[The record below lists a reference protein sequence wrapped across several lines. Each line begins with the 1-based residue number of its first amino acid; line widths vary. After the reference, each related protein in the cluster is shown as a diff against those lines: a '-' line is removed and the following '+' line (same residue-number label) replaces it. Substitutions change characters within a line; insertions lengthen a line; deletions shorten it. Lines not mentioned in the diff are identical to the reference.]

1 MVSLV
6 RPFLT
11 VIGVMISTLSLN
23 IFGVLLWLFVRLWNR
38 PLYRTLLGRFALTRW
53 LETTTLL
60 LPDTRYVLY
69 GDPLNVHMAKAA
81 TTIPELV
88 LSNGT
93 IDASASLENLA
104 AQGQSATQVTSISAA
119 AAPSGNAACMSLFF
133 MFFMDRSLQV
143 FFVFEFLFLFS
154 LFLLSRLF
162 FFTTATTSVPTAG
175 AAAAAVADGKKP
187 SPLSIL
193 VCNHQ
198 VDLDWLYLW
207 EAARYYGAHS
217 TLKVILKEALKY
229 VPLLGFAMTLLEFLF
244 LKRDWESD
252 RANLQRRLASF
263 ARDRVPVLLILF
275 PEGTTVNTR
284 ALEKSHGYSREKARP
299 HLDLLLLPRTTG
311 FEACLKSLGKGN
323 HTVYDV
329 TMAFSGYTG
338 EVPTY
343 EMGYERARDK
353 GIPNAGKVLKGCKA
367 EVHLD
372 VRAIPTSEILDKYD
386 TVEKWLD
393 ERWVRKERLM
403 KYFAEHQCFPVEE
416 VGPSQTAVLRGKFS
430 SMVEL
435 WLVVALSVVILP
447 FALMLF
453 IPYGLVVAL
462 SYSYIKWHEY
472 TQIMLSREERHD
484 YRKTVQNS
492 VLKGVALFF
501 LVGTGVAWA
510 YTLYSLIFH
519 VFLPAAVNLFS

>member
-11 VIGVMISTLSLN
+11 VIGVMVSTLSLN

-53 LETTTLL
+53 LETNILL
-60 LPDTRYVLY
+60 LPDTRYVLH
-69 GDPLNVHMAKAA
+69 GDPLNLHMEKSG
-81 TTIPELV
+81 TIPELV
-88 LSNGT
+88 MSSATSSGS
-93 IDASASLENLA
+93 SASLENLP
-104 AQGQSATQVTSISAA
+104 AA
-119 AAPSGNAACMSLFF
+119 ANSLEVPGNAASSSPSTSSSI
-133 MFFMDRSLQV
+133 DSSSSSV
-143 FFVFEFLFLFS
+143 
-154 LFLLSRLF
+154 
-162 FFTTATTSVPTAG
+162 TTSSSSIAASSSSIAASSIAG
-175 AAAAAVADGKKP
+175 VGGKKP
-187 SPLSIL
+187 SSLGIL

-229 VPLLGFAMTLLEFLF
+229 VPLIGFALVLLEFLF

-252 RANLQRRLASF
+252 RANLQRRLTSF

-284 ALEKSHGYSREKARP
+284 AMEKSHGYSREKARP

-353 GIPNAGKVLKGCKA
+353 GVPNAGKVLKGCKA

-372 VRAIPTSEILDKYD
+372 VRAIPTSEIDKYES
-386 TVEKWLD
+386 VEKWLD

-403 KYFAEHQCFPVEE
+403 KYFAEHQCFPEEE
-416 VGPSQTAVLRGKFS
+416 VGPAKTTVMRGKVS
-430 SMVEL
+430 SLVEL

-447 FALMLF
+447 FALMLS
-453 IPYGLVVAL
+453 IPYGLVIAL

-472 TQIMLSREERHD
+472 TQIMLSREERQD
-484 YRKTVQNS
+484 YRKSVQNS
-492 VLKGVALFF
+492 VLRGVALVF
-501 LVGTGVAWA
+501 LVGTGAAWS
-510 YTLYSLIFH
+510 YSLYSI
-519 VFLPAAVNLFS
+519 VVNFLMPAAGNTLS